1 MSQAA
6 RDSTSGEL
14 SYQFVQDETYQS
26 LGLLIIELVGFKGLL
41 VVVTKVAIT
50 KVICNKDCYWE
61 GIIVSVVAK

>member
-26 LGLLIIELVGFKGLL
+26 LGLLIIEELVSFKRLL
-41 VVVTKVAIT
+41 VLRFRML
-50 KVICNKDCYWE
+50 
-61 GIIVSVVAK
+61 